1 MKKKYLHLTISSL
14 FMLQCNN
21 PLTKE
26 PKLDRARRQIKEWE
40 SLDDEATQFAKE
52 VNAKLRLARQQQ
64 QQQQEKQEHGADE
77 KSKAGDTHATK
88 DEL

>member
-1 MKKKYLHLTISSL
+1 
-14 FMLQCNN
+14 MLQCNN

-40 SLDDEATQFAKE
+40 SLDNEATEFAKQ
-52 VNAKLRLARQQQ
+52 VNAELKQARRQQEQEKQQQ
-64 QQQQEKQEHGADE
+64 QQKEQRQDMNEESHQDP
-77 KSKAGDTHATK
+77 HAKK